1 MNKITEIVDYVLI
14 GTGVTVSLSD
24 IHQILSIIILVFNVV
39 WILTKCGI
47 KIYQKVKEKRYTEIA
62 EDIKNT
68 ADELQDLDNSIKDK
82 KEDSHG
88 EK

>member
-1 MNKITEIVDYVLI
+1 MNKITEIVDYVLT
-14 GTGVTVSLSD
+14 GTGVTISLSD
-24 IHQILSIIILVFNVV
+24 IHQILSIVILVFNVL

-47 KIYQKVKEKRYTEIA
+47 KIYQKIKEKRYTEIA
-62 EDIKNT
+62 EDIKTT